1 MQSIRDVRLNSVP
14 QADYS
19 FLSDQLE
26 KLEVVVK
33 DLPRKM
39 EETFQST
46 TSNKDFQVFL
56 GPLIEDLFVVFSRR
70 IILSNFQQSH
80 LF

>member
-46 TSNKDFQVFL
+46 TSNKDFQV
-56 GPLIEDLFVVFSRR
+56 
-70 IILSNFQQSH
+70 
-80 LF
+80 